1 MPPLDSGTGAVEAKE
16 SSTRMAP
23 KHLSDM
29 LIAETIVHAIRLVP
43 GVLDMGE
50 GLFAK
55 VGTYGPGKHIPGIV
69 IHHPTE
75 DSLSVEVHVVLDD
88 AAFTKAY
95 SEISASEAPSRADS
109 TPVLLRFT
117 DQVRT
122 AVVQTFEQL
131 GLPVSSLVDVTIED
145 IR

>member
-29 LIAETIVHAIRLVP
+29 LIAETIVHDIRLVP

-55 VGTYGPGKHIPGIV
+55 VGTYGPRKHIPGIV

-75 DSLSVEVHVVLDD
+75 DSFSVEVHVVLVD
-88 AAFTKAY
+88 AAFTKAF